1 MKSSLLLA
9 AVASVLII
17 ASSCKSKSQKEAE
30 KYMSDVEKV
39 MKENSPESA
48 NEKPTVATALPEEM
62 KDILGEWELQGFIGD
77 RNDNLLLDEDERRD
91 LKTAGFKDYM
101 RFNKDGTGEFTVA
114 RMEGRYEAKPEESGG
129 KPYLTWYDS
138 ANGPHKIGTFLSV
151 TKDELLIKEPGGNGL
166 FLWKRV

>member
-1 MKSSLLLA
+1 MKSSLLVVS
-9 AVASVLII
+9 VASVLII
-17 ASSCKSKSQKEAE
+17 ASSCKSKSQREAE

-48 NEKPTVATALPEEM
+48 DEKPTVATALPEDM

-77 RNDNLLLDEDERRD
+77 RNDNLLLDDDERRD
-91 LKTAGFKDYM
+91 LKPASFKDYM

-114 RMEGRYEAKPEESGG
+114 RMEGRYEAKPKESGG

>member
-1 MKSSLLLA
+1 MGHLSYLKESFNTFLKSLNIKTSKMKSSLLLA

-48 NEKPTVATALPEEM
+48 DEKPTVATALPEEM

-77 RNDNLLLDEDERRD
+77 RNDNLLLDDDERRD
-91 LKTAGFKDYM
+91 LKPASFKDYM

-114 RMEGRYEAKPEESGG
+114 RMEGRYEAKPAESGG
-129 KPYLTWYDS
+129 KTYLTWYDS
-138 ANGPHKIGTFLSV
+138 AN
-151 TKDELLIKEPGGNGL
+151 
-166 FLWKRV
+166 